1 MLLFV
6 VQSVPDDDGE
16 TVGYT
21 VKVYTDNG
29 SEDAFS
35 PWPYQTEEFCEFF
48 NNNGYA
54 GDVDDGQLITGESYW
69 DIYYTMQKFGRVRK
83 FPVRMIQI

>member
-6 VQSVPDDDGE
+6 VKSINAE
-16 TVGYT
+16 NYT
-21 VKVYTDNG
+21 VQTYTDNG
-29 SEDAFS
+29 SEDRLS
-35 PWPYQTEEFCEFF
+35 LWPYQTKEFCEFF
-48 NNNGYA
+48 NNNGY
-54 GDVDDGQLITGESYW
+54 DGEVNEDGNMVTGESYW